1 MEESQMQVYKGKG
14 SAPRMT
20 VFGLKPR
27 EADDLNIIA
36 NESQN
41 IKNEQYRDQVNAIN
55 DQYSAALASANNY
68 GVPIDLTTAIVGDI
82 TVKTHSHA
90 DSITPISTYP
100 TDIDRALSRLV
111 VAMNGEP
118 SLVGLPSGGDGLG
131 SNRTEI
137 LMQSMASYGKGL
149 RRHIEPHVN
158 RIFLQHAARLGMRLP
173 KYEWDWEGI
182 DTTDV
187 KAMAE
192 IEKQKADTQKV
203 WVDALTTLTQAGEI
217 EAAANFARENDLDWF
232 QGTEPDLL

>member
-1 MEESQMQVYKGKG
+1 MEENQIKTYQGKG
-14 SAPRMT
+14 SAPRVT
-20 VFGLKPR
+20 LFGL
-27 EADDLNIIA
+27 EAKEPNDANILA
-36 NESQN
+36 AEDMKEMERQSQE
-41 IKNEQYRDQVNAIN
+41 KIN
-55 DQYSAALASANNY
+55 DITNQYMIGLANANNY
-68 GVPIDLTTAIVGDI
+68 GTPMDI
-82 TVKTHSHA
+82 TAGVVGKINMETHSLA
-90 DSITPISTYP
+90 DNIQPVFSYP
-100 TDIDRALSRLV
+100 SDIKLALSRLV

-118 SLVGLPSGGDGLG
+118 SLVGLPSSGDGLG
-131 SNRTEI
+131 SNRAEI

-217 EAAANFARENDLDWF
+217 EAAQNFAKENGLDWF
-232 QGTEPDLL
+232 QGAEPENL